1 MSYDENCFYCS
12 KNQDL
17 DSLMIKICDLEVSTV
32 YLFKEQT
39 YNGRCNVVYKEHK
52 SEIVD
57 LTEDEVAAFFKDAR
71 KVANAIHKAF
81 NPDKINYGAFAD
93 TMKHLHLHIVPKY
106 EGGPSWGK
114 TFEMNPQKV
123 LLKDEEYEAIISKIK
138 NNLKNLI
145 L

>member
-1 MSYDENCFYCS
+1 MDFDKNCFYCS
-12 KNQDL
+12 KSKDL

-39 YNGRCNVVYKEHK
+39 YKGRCNVVYKEHK
-52 SEIVD
+52 SEITD
-57 LTEDEVAAFFKDAR
+57 LTEEEAAAFINDVR
-71 KVANAIHKAF
+71 KVAKAIHKAF

-106 EGGPSWGK
+106 EGGASWGK

-123 LLKDEEYEAIISKIK
+123 FLENEEYNDLILKIE
-138 NNLKNLI
+138 NNL
-145 L
+145 

>member
-12 KNQDL
+12 KNENL

-39 YNGRCNVVYKEHK
+39 YKGRCNVVYKEHK
-52 SEIVD
+52 SEITD
-57 LTEDEVAAFFKDAR
+57 LTEDEAAAFIKDAR
-71 KVANAIHKAF
+71 KVAKAINKAF

-123 LLKDEEYEAIISKIK
+123 LLKDKEYEALISKIK
-138 NNLKNLI
+138 SNL
-145 L
+145 

>member
-1 MSYDENCFYCS
+1 MNFDESCFYCS
-12 KNQDL
+12 RNQEL
-17 DSLMIKICDLEVSTV
+17 DSLMIKICDLNVSTV

-39 YNGRCNVVYKEHK
+39 YKGRCNVVYKEHK
-52 SEIVD
+52 SEISD
-57 LTEDEVAAFFKDAR
+57 LTENEAADFINDAR
-71 KVANAIHKAF
+71 KVAKAIHKAF

-123 LLKDEEYEAIISKIK
+123 LLDDIQYNDLISKIK
-138 NNLKNLI
+138 SNL
-145 L
+145 

>member
-1 MSYDENCFYCS
+1 MSFDQSCFYCS

-17 DSLMIKICDLEVSTV
+17 DNLMIKICDLEVSTV

-39 YNGRCNVVYKEHK
+39 YRGRCNVVFKEHK
-52 SEIVD
+52 SEITD
-57 LTEDEVAAFFKDAR
+57 LTEEEAALFINDAR
-71 KVANAIHKAF
+71 KVAKAIHKAF
-81 NPDKINYGAFAD
+81 NPDKVNYGAFAD

-123 LLKDEEYEAIISKIK
+123 MLTDAEYSDLIAKIK
-138 NNLKNLI
+138 NNL
-145 L
+145 

>member
-1 MSYDENCFYCS
+1 MSFDQSCFYCS

-17 DSLMIKICDLEVSTV
+17 DNLMIKICDLEVSTV

-39 YNGRCNVVYKEHK
+39 YRGRCNVVFKEHK
-52 SEIVD
+52 SEITD
-57 LTEDEVAAFFKDAR
+57 LTEEEAALFINDAR
-71 KVANAIHKAF
+71 KVAKAIHKAF
-81 NPDKINYGAFAD
+81 NPDKVNYGAFAD

-123 LLKDEEYEAIISKIK
+123 MLTDAEYRDLIAKIK
-138 NNLKNLI
+138 NNL
-145 L
+145 

>member
-1 MSYDENCFYCS
+1 MERDINFDESCFYCS
-12 KNQDL
+12 RNQEL
-17 DSLMIKICDLEVSTV
+17 DSLMIKICDLNVSTV

-39 YNGRCNVVYKEHK
+39 YKGRCNVVYKEHK
-52 SEIVD
+52 SEISD
-57 LTEDEVAAFFKDAR
+57 LTENEAADFINDAR
-71 KVANAIHKAF
+71 KVAKAIHKAF

-123 LLKDEEYEAIISKIK
+123 LLDDIQYNDLISKIK
-138 NNLKNLI
+138 SNL
-145 L
+145 